1 MLYGLN
7 IRPILFT
14 EAAIDWLDRQS
25 GETNLSS
32 VFHLH
37 ITSCRIGTAGRF
49 SSKLLSRTVG
59 ETRVFNGSYGGRYN
73 PVTHTHAQFAAMI
86 ARLDNYV
93 GEILKKLKEKG
104 LDENTIVIF
113 FIG

>member
-1 MLYGLN
+1 M
-7 IRPILFT
+7 
-14 EAAIDWLDRQS
+14 
-25 GETNLSS
+25 
-32 VFHLH
+32 
-37 ITSCRIGTAGRF
+37 
-49 SSKLLSRTVG
+49 
-59 ETRVFNGSYGGRYN
+59 FNGSYGGRYN

-113 FIG
+113 SSDNGPHEEVGADPGFFGRDGKLKGIKRSCHREVYVFLLSFVGPVMFR